1 MSNKTVHF
9 TDQTFKSEVLGA
21 NKPVLVD
28 FWAVWCGP
36 CHALTPVVEVLAEK
50 FDGSATI
57 GKLDVDENPET
68 AKRYGI
74 TSIPTILIFKDGE
87 VVKQFVGVRSVQE
100 YEQILNETL
109 VEV

>member
-1 MSNKTVHF
+1 MSDKTVHF
-9 TDQTFKSEVLGA
+9 TDQTFASQVLEVD
-21 NKPVLVD
+21 KPVLVD

-36 CHALTPVVEVLAEK
+36 CRALAPVVDQLAAK

-57 GKLDVDENPET
+57 GKLDVDANPEA

-74 TSIPTILIFKDGE
+74 TSIPTILIFKNGE
-87 VVKQFVGVRSVQE
+87 VVNQLIGVRSVQE

>member
-9 TDQTFKSEVLGA
+9 TDQTFASQVLDGG
-21 NKPVLVD
+21 NPVLVD

-36 CHALTPVVEVLAEK
+36 CRALAPVVDELAEK
-50 FDGSATI
+50 FAGSATI
-57 GKLDVDENPET
+57 GKLDVDANPEA
-68 AKRYGI
+68 AKQYGI
-74 TSIPTILIFKDGE
+74 TSIPTILIFKNGK
-87 VVKQFVGVRSVQE
+87 VVNQLIGVRSVQE

>member
-1 MSNKTVHF
+1 MSDKTVHF
-9 TDQTFKSEVLGA
+9 TDQTFKSEVLGGG
-21 NKPVLVD
+21 KPVLVD
-28 FWAVWCGP
+28 FWAAWCGP
-36 CHALTPVVEVLAEK
+36 CRALAPVVDELAEK

-57 GKLDVDENPET
+57 GKLDVDENPEA

-87 VVKQFVGVRSVQE
+87 VVNQLVGVRSVQE
-100 YEQILNETL
+100 YEQLLNETL